1 MDANLLRWA
10 RFARLAGMLVAAA
23 AVSGCA
29 NLYLHSDT
37 RQRQAETTNKAWAEI
52 EQESLFKTER
62 ENLTKLAQAEQQTQV
77 RVAAAIREYL
87 AAVITAPGRDGEDA
101 QAREKRA
108 VGSVVVKRALS
119 EFAALV
125 GPLDTYDK
133 RVKAADELA
142 PIENSIAG
150 LATRLQGVDSPI
162 LGCADLGD
170 GPALP
175 QKAQEWLDTL
185 TGPARSGAN
194 DSLRTLREDCKRL
207 NETKAAQSAAGVDA
221 SPVGAMKAA
230 IDQRNADRRELALQQ
245 AVFQSAKARYVAA
258 LKAYAA
264 AEAAAQSPSS
274 DATVAAKVGKA
285 AESLRTE
292 IDLLR
297 GLNNALAQEFI
308 ANETL
313 DSIDGSLSAIAAGKA
328 GDDAKKGVVFAVQAP
343 ALIDRYQAALAQAKK
358 PLVLPLLIRR
368 NAEQLQRDA
377 AAADVKLLQAKVDT
391 SERIVGAV
399 QAEATALRRA
409 VRELEDAGQLKP
421 AALSQPWAEALAST
435 SDKSKQ
441 LLLSG
446 TARYLDAASRLEG
459 ERFRLEYARIALDHQ
474 RGLAYAEVSVAQW
487 ANLIGAGV
495 GQLDAFAKGGID
507 KAVLTDLAKIIGL
520 FWIGHGVN
528 Q

>member
-1 MDANLLRWA
+1 MDSTLLRWV
-10 RFARLAGMLVAAA
+10 RFARLAGMLMAAA
-23 AVSGCA
+23 ATSGCA
-29 NLYLHSDT
+29 GLYLHSDT
-37 RQRQAETTNKAWAEI
+37 RQQQAETTNKAWAEI
-52 EQESLFKTER
+52 DQESLFKTER
-62 ENLTKLAQAEQQTQV
+62 ENLTKLAQAEQQTQL

-101 QAREKRA
+101 QARAAR
-108 VGSVVVKRALS
+108 SVDTVVMKRALR

-133 RVKAADELA
+133 RVKADDELA
-142 PIENSIAG
+142 PIKNSIDG
-150 LATRLQGVDSPI
+150 LATRLQVTDSPV

-170 GPALP
+170 GSTLP
-175 QKAQEWLDTL
+175 KKAQEWLDTMI
-185 TGPARSGAN
+185 GSARAGAN

-207 NETKAAQSAAGVDA
+207 SDTKAAQLAAGVDA
-221 SPVGAMKAA
+221 SPVGRMKGA
-230 IDQRNADRRELALQQ
+230 IDQRNADRRELALERG
-245 AVFQSAKARYVAA
+245 VFQSAKVRYDTA
-258 LKAYAA
+258 LKEYAA
-264 AEAAAQSPSS
+264 ADAAAQSPSP
-274 DATVAAKVGKA
+274 DGTVSARVGKA
-285 AESLRTE
+285 ADALRAE
-292 IDLLR
+292 IGLLR

-377 AAADVKLLQAKVDT
+377 AATDVKLLQAKVDA

-399 QAEATALRRA
+399 QAEAATLRRA
-409 VRELEDAGQLKP
+409 IRELEEAGRLKP
-421 AALSQPWAEALAST
+421 AALDQPWAEALAAT

-459 ERFRLEYARIALDHQ
+459 ERYRLEYARIALDHQ
-474 RGLAYAEVSVAQW
+474 RGLAYAETSVAQW

-507 KAVLTDLAKIIGL
+507 KAVLTDLAKIIGV

-528 Q
+528 K